1 MSSSLGAIRDHIDA
15 VDSELVKL
23 LATRL
28 TLVVAAAGY
37 KSDLASVADP
47 IRVNRVLEGVRSQ
60 AARCGADLDAVDA
73 IFRIIIGQGIELERR
88 AYKGAGTQEA
98 AASLG
103 GDIGMAG
110 ALAGVA
116 SSHLTSIMATM
127 RAMRRL
133 DDRPVP
139 AHLLEKLVKAAS
151 WAPVGANRQ
160 RYRFVIVTDRSRM
173 ARLAPHWA
181 KAMEFYLG
189 ALRPPV
195 PPEDWPQQERVHAAM
210 AYQRQHFERIPA
222 LVVVCYEPVSF
233 WKRLSRDP
241 RRAFRQLAALKRL
254 DRVRVLSNLRRW
266 ANLASAASV
275 YPAVENLLLAARAYG
290 LGATLTTWHS
300 AFEKDFKAVL
310 EIPRGV
316 DIYAIVPIG
325 YPLGRFGPVR
335 RRPVKQLISEQKWRA
350 SDD

>member
-1 MSSSLGAIRDHIDA
+1 
-15 VDSELVKL
+15 
-23 LATRL
+23 
-28 TLVVAAAGY
+28 
-37 KSDLASVADP
+37 
-47 IRVNRVLEGVRSQ
+47 
-60 AARCGADLDAVDA
+60 
-73 IFRIIIGQGIELERR
+73 
-88 AYKGAGTQEA
+88 
-98 AASLG
+98 
-103 GDIGMAG
+103 
-110 ALAGVA
+110 
-116 SSHLTSIMATM
+116 MATM

-139 AHLLEKLVKAAS
+139 ADLLEKLVQAAS

-160 RYRFVIVTDRSRM
+160 GYRFVIVTDRSRL

-189 ALRPPV
+189 ALCPPV

-210 AYQRQHFERIPA
+210 TYQRQHFDRIPA

-241 RRAFRQLAALKRL
+241 RRAFRQLATLKMQDRL
-254 DRVRVLSNLRRW
+254 RVLGNLRRW

-300 AFEKDFKAVL
+300 AFERDFKAVL

-335 RRPVKQLISEQKWRA
+335 RRPVKQLISQERWRA
-350 SDD
+350 SHE